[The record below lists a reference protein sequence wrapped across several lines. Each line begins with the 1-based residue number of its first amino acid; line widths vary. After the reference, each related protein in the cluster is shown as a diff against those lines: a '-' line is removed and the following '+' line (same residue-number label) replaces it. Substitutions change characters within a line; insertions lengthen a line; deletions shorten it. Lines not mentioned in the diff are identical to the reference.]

1 MNHLLLESFCL
12 NTVAPPCRSIHPFTV
27 PPTTNRRKHQPRRRT
42 HTHTHAHARA
52 RARARSVDPA
62 SAARDGYSLPAPRGR
77 ERPVG
82 QFSTQDRTL
91 VACVRHPNASGAQ
104 LHKQT
109 PHTNT
114 QLVLHPDAR
123 SRSRPSPSS
132 RAADGSLEKDYILMT
147 AIRVLL
153 LSACAVHTLAFLQ
166 SGGLQT
172 GRATAP
178 VRSHAP
184 AMATPELY
192 LGIDAG
198 TQSVK
203 ALL

>member
-1 MNHLLLESFCL
+1 M
-12 NTVAPPCRSIHPFTV
+12 
-27 PPTTNRRKHQPRRRT
+27 
-42 HTHTHAHARA
+42 
-52 RARARSVDPA
+52 
-62 SAARDGYSLPAPRGR
+62 
-77 ERPVG
+77 
-82 QFSTQDRTL
+82 
-91 VACVRHPNASGAQ
+91 RHPNASGAQ
-104 LHKQT
+104 LRLMGKH
-109 PHTNT
+109 HTHCRVWFCIPT
-114 QLVLHPDAR
+114 RDQDLAPLRLVAR
-123 SRSRPSPSS
+123 GRQEQDR
-132 RAADGSLEKDYILMT
+132 SLEKDYILIYMT